1 MAEEPTHYN
10 KYEVHHLL
18 GLKDEHFN
26 MERIFG
32 VYKQPDSKHFY
43 YNILQAIAFPKIV
56 SSKTFTTYYTNP
68 SDLWTTISYRFY
80 DRINLWWLICV
91 TNKVMN
97 PVVLPEP
104 GLVLKIIK
112 KQYIPD
118 ILDDIKA
125 LS

>member
-1 MAEEPTHYN
+1 MKTELYLKAYQLTTNAILSETA
-10 KYEVHHLL
+10 YENI
-18 GLKDEHFN
+18 FN
-26 MERIFG
+26 
-32 VYKQPDSKHFY
+32 VYLDGDFSA
-43 YNILQAIAFPKIV
+43 YNILKTV
-56 SSKTFTTYYTNP
+56 SIPEDLDTDIFYYTRTIGSLP
-68 SDLWTTISYRFY
+68 WTQVSFDHYGT
-80 DRINLWWLICV
+80 INLWWLICV